1 MTSEAAKQGY
11 ENGFFELCLR
21 FRCMVLSGIER
32 LLDTRRG
39 RRVWSGVGAASRT
52 LWVSSAEIKDVPH
65 YPHRKRYHV
74 LEPAA
79 FEIPFRSFTDSPVDR
94 PTQEHGAFVDGQ
106 S

>member
-1 MTSEAAKQGY
+1 MA
-11 ENGFFELCLR
+11 
-21 FRCMVLSGIER
+21 LSGIER

-39 RRVWSGVGAASRT
+39 RGVWSGVRVADAVG
-52 LWVSSAEIKDVPH
+52 VSSAEIKDVPH
-65 YPHRKRYHV
+65 YPHRKHYLV

-79 FEIPFRSFTDSPVDR
+79 FEISFRSSTDSPVDR